1 MPTYSYKCRNCDHQ
15 FDIRQRFS
23 EDPLTQCPNC
33 EGQIRRVISNVGI
46 VFKGSGFYITDNR
59 NGKANS
65 AVTGNGKKEQK
76 EATAEKKDTT
86 DKTKAVPSEKKSDSA
101 STSSAAA

>member
-76 EATAEKKDTT
+76 ETKTEKKDTT
-86 DKTKAVPSEKKSDSA
+86 DKSKTVPSEKKSGSA

>member
-65 AVTGNGKKEQK
+65 AVTGNGKKEQEGTK
-76 EATAEKKDTT
+76 TEKKDAT
-86 DKTKAVPSEKKSDSA
+86 DKSKSVPSEKKSDSA

>member
-1 MPTYSYKCRNCDHQ
+1 MPTYSYKCVNCDHR

-23 EDPLTQCPNC
+23 DDPLTHCPRC

-59 NGKANS
+59 NGKADG
-65 AVTGNGKKEQK
+65 AVTGNGNKEKKEI
-76 EATAEKKDTT
+76 TADKKDAT

-101 STSSAAA
+101 SASSTAA

>member
-76 EATAEKKDTT
+76 EITVEKKDAT
-86 DKTKAVPSEKKSDSA
+86 DKSKSVPSEKKSDSA

>member
-33 EGQIRRVISNVGI
+33 EGHIRRVISNVGI

-76 EATAEKKDTT
+76 EITVEKKDAT
-86 DKTKAVPSEKKSDSA
+86 DKSKSVPSEKKSDSA